1 MIFRLITAV
10 SVVVMILALTVHR
23 YRKTRDASKKSQAG
37 IPFGGY
43 LSWLFQRIWALLKTI
58 GIRGWRER
66 YHRWVG
72 LRYPARERWVIVCLG
87 ISLSLLAASGLL
99 FALLSPV
106 RMYGSFLLL
115 HITLGG
121 VFAVCLTL
129 ATVFRARHYRFDGQ
143 NPEQARDASV
153 PKGKIA
159 VRTLPQKIS
168 FWIFVVSGLS
178 LIITALAQMLP
189 YFTLNT
195 QLDVFEVH
203 RYSALV
209 SLLSAIAFV
218 YFSRVD
224 DKK

>member
-1 MIFRLITAV
+1 MIFRLITVV
-10 SVVVMILALTVHR
+10 SVVAMILVLTAHR
-23 YRKTRDASKKSQAG
+23 YRKTRGTSKKSQAR
-37 IPFGGY
+37 IPGKGY
-43 LSWLFQRIWALLKTI
+43 LVWLFQRIWAFLKTA
-58 GIRGWRER
+58 GIKGWRDR
-66 YHRWVG
+66 YQRWIA
-72 LRYPARERWVIVCLG
+72 LRYPARDRWIIVCLG
-87 ISLSLLAASGLL
+87 ISLSLLAASGFL

-129 ATVFRARHYRFDGQ
+129 ATVFRARDYNLDGQ
-143 NPEQARDASV
+143 NPEQARGASV
-153 PKGKIA
+153 PGRKSA
-159 VRTLPQKIS
+159 VRTIQEKIF

-189 YFTLNT
+189 YFTLNA

-209 SLLSAIAFV
+209 SLLSAIAFI
-218 YFSRVD
+218 YFSRID